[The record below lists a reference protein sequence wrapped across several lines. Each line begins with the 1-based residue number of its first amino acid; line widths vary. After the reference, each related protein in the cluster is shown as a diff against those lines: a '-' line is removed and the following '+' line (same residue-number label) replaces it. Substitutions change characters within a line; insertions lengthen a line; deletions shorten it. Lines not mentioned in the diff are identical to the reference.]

1 MHFGT
6 PSAER
11 GIGTI
16 LCCLGVWLC
25 GAIAAPAQI
34 VFWQTLDDATMEDYH
49 GVQLA
54 SRIHITRAYIDHEK
68 FGFFKIALA
77 PVPVMEGVR
86 IQIRSAGSFTNILQS
101 LGSWNVSS
109 ANLRHLEFRDLE
121 ISLLSDHSPRLRAE
135 KARLVQPNVLELS
148 HVSLSNVPQG
158 SLTIS
163 RATLQVSGPDC
174 GLLNWN
180 NAGNHQELPVFK
192 P

>member
-11 GIGTI
+11 GICTI

-25 GAIAAPAQI
+25 GAIAVPAQI
-34 VFWQTLDDATMEDYH
+34 VFGQTLDDATMEDYH

-77 PVPVMEGVR
+77 PVPVVEGVR
-86 IQIRSAGSFTNILQS
+86 MEIRSAGSLTNILQS

-109 ANLRHLEFRDLE
+109 ANLRHLEFRNLE
-121 ISLLSDHSPRLRAE
+121 ISLLSDQSPRLRAE

-148 HVSLSNVPQG
+148 HVSLSSGPQG

-180 NAGNHQELPVFK
+180 NAGNHEEWPVFK